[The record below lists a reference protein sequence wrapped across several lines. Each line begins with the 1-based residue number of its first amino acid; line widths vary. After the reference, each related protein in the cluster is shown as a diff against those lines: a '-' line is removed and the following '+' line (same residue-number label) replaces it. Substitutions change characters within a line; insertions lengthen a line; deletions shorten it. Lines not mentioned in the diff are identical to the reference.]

1 MRKKIFAPI
10 EDLIK
15 DIKKGKMV
23 IIADDEGRENE
34 GDIVMAAQFV
44 KPENINFIIKRAKGL
59 LCAPMDESFI
69 KKLNLFPMERDNTD
83 PFKTDWM
90 ISVDAKKGI
99 TTGISAYDRARTLKI
114 ISSKRSVAEDLTRPG
129 HVFPLRANN
138 GGVLV
143 RAGHTE
149 ACVDLMKLA
158 GISPVGLICEIIDED
173 GKMARLASLEKFSKK
188 YRLKLG
194 TIADIIAYRRK
205 KESLIEKVA
214 SATLPTKFGSFDLSI
229 YKDKLSGLEHI
240 ALTMGEIKN
249 PCLTRIHS
257 ECLTGDVFASMR
269 CDCGSQLYKATEMIG
284 KEKSG
289 VLLYMRQEGR
299 GIGLA
304 NKIKA
309 YHLQDRGYDTV
320 EANHALGFKADLRDY
335 GIGAQIL
342 SDLGV
347 KKIKLMTNNP
357 QKIIGLKGYGLKIV
371 ERVPIIIAPNYI
383 NKSYLETK
391 KEKLGHLI

>member
-1 MRKKIFAPI
+1 MRKKTISPV

-34 GDIVMAAQFV
+34 GDIVMAAEFV
-44 KPENINFIIKRAKGL
+44 KPENINFIIKNAKGL
-59 LCAPMDESFI
+59 LCAPMEESYI
-69 KKLNLFPMERDNTD
+69 KRLNLFPMERENTD

-90 ISVDAKKGI
+90 ISTDAKKGI
-99 TTGISAYDRARTLKI
+99 TTGISAYDRAKTLRVLAGKK
-114 ISSKRSVAEDLTRPG
+114 SKPEELTRPG
-129 HVFPLRANN
+129 HMFPLRANN

-149 ACVDLMKLA
+149 ACVDLMKLS
-158 GISPVGLICEIIDED
+158 GLSPVGLICEIIDEN
-173 GKMARLASLEKFSKK
+173 GKMARFASLEKFSKK
-188 YRLKLG
+188 HRIKLG

-205 KESLIEKVA
+205 RESFIEKVA
-214 SATLPTKFGSFDLSI
+214 SANLPTKFASFDLHI
-229 YKDKLSGLEHI
+229 YKDILSGLEHI
-240 ALTMGEIKN
+240 ALTLGKIKN

-269 CDCGSQLYKATEMIG
+269 CDCGSQLHRAMEMIA

-299 GIGLA
+299 GIGLG

-309 YHLQDRGYDTV
+309 YHLQDKGYDTV

-335 GIGAQIL
+335 GIGAQML

-357 QKIIGLKGYGLKIV
+357 KKIIGLKGYGLKIV
-371 ERVPIIIAPNYI
+371 ERVPIVIAPNCT
-383 NKSYLETK
+383 NKHYLKTK
-391 KEKLGHLI
+391 KEKMGHLI